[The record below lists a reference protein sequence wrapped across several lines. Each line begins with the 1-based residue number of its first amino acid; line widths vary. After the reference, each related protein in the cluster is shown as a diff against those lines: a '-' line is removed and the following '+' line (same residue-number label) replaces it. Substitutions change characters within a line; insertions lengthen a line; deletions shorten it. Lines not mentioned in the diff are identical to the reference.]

1 MMPERIQRKR
11 TKGWRMPYNAKYVGR
26 PTIFGNPFLISSESD
41 EQFCVDAYRRW
52 IHRPGQTGL
61 LNVAKQLLKGKD
73 LACWC
78 PLDQPCH
85 ADVLLEIANAAPPL
99 TQMGSFATLRT
110 SLERGD
116 SPGVYS
122 LGHDMTERGGS

>member
-52 IHRPGQTGL
+52 IHRPGQAWI
-61 LNVAKQLLKGKD
+61 LNMAKKLLKGKD

-99 TQMGSFATLRT
+99 TPPQMREERPNLD
-110 SLERGD
+110 RGD
-116 SPGVYS
+116 SPGVCS
-122 LGHDMTERGGS
+122 LGYDMTERGGL

>member
-41 EQFCVDAYRRW
+41 VQFCVDAYRRW
-52 IHRPGQTGL
+52 IHRPSQARIVDL
-61 LNVAKQLLKGKD
+61 AKKMLKGKD

-85 ADVLLEIANAAPPL
+85 ADVLLEIANATPPL
-99 TQMGSFATLRT
+99 TKLDPSLR
-110 SLERGD
+110 SGQVWRGEIRRVFVRLD
-116 SPGVYS
+116 
-122 LGHDMTERGGS
+122 TT

>member
-41 EQFCVDAYRRW
+41 VQFCVDAYRRW
-52 IHRPGQTGL
+52 LHLPSQARIVDL
-61 LNVAKQLLKGKD
+61 AKKMLKGKD
-73 LACWC
+73 LACFC

-85 ADVLLEIANAAPPL
+85 ADVLLEIVNATPPL
-99 TQMGSFATLRT
+99 SPPHMREDRPN
-110 SLERGD
+110 LERGD
-116 SPGVYS
+116 CPGVCS
-122 LGHDMTERGGS
+122 LGYDMSE